1 MKKINWEMKFG
12 ISLVIISIVLY
23 LILFAVFN
31 DLHHITLWSLTSLA
45 FLPVSVLFVTLLIN
59 KILIRREKEMRL
71 EKLNIIIGTFYS
83 KVGTELLR
91 MIINWDPD
99 ISRIKKELENSEMGS
114 KIKISK
120 LSELLNQHS
129 YDIEIEKVEF
139 SDLRNYLSEKNDF
152 LLRLLENPMI
162 LEHESFTKL
171 LRAVFHLSEE
181 LEARLDLTNLP
192 QTDYIHLSI
201 DIKRAYNLIVIE
213 WLDYM
218 KYLEENFP
226 YLFSFSIRTIPF
238 NPNPSP
244 IIS

>member
-1 MKKINWEMKFG
+1 MKKINWEMQFG

-23 LILFAVFN
+23 LIHFAVFN
-31 DLHHITLWSLTSLA
+31 DLHHIALWSLTSLA

-91 MIINWDPD
+91 MIINWDPN
-99 ISRIKKELENSEMGS
+99 ISKIKKELDKSEMGS
-114 KIKISK
+114 IIKIDK
-120 LSELLNQHS
+120 LSELLNQYS
-129 YDIEIEKVEF
+129 YDIDIEKVEF
-139 SDLRNYLSEKNDF
+139 VDLRNYLNEKNDF
-152 LLRLLENPMI
+152 LLRLLENPMT

-181 LEARLDLTNLP
+181 LEARLDLTSLP
-192 QTDYIHLSI
+192 QRDYLHLAN

-244 IIS
+244 VIQ

>member
-23 LILFAVFN
+23 LIHFAVFN